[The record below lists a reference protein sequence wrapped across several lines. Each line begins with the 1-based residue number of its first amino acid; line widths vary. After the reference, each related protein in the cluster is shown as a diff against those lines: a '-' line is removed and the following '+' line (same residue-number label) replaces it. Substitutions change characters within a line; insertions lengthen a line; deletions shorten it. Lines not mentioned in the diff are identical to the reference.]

1 MAKPY
6 QDTIDKAIAAL
17 TALRDRK
24 ISTSV
29 KSQEDELE
37 SYHDAKAMAKDA
49 HLICADLIIGLCDI
63 AADSAGK
70 KMALSLIKDF
80 RDPHLIEDALYQADL
95 WAEEYASASE
105 AA

>member
-1 MAKPY
+1 MPKPY
-6 QDTIDKAIAAL
+6 QDTIDKAIASL
-17 TALRDRK
+17 TDLRNRR

-29 KSQEDELE
+29 KSQEDEID

-70 KMALSLIKDF
+70 RMAASLIKDF